1 MMRPNRLPLVWSTL
15 VVRQNGILRKLAP
28 LACAIC
34 TAVAALSAGCT
45 SFTFK
50 QSSKG
55 TAPQDLQD
63 RDKMAMI
70 EGGTF
75 EMGWKNGEP
84 DEFPSHKVALSPFL
98 MDKVE
103 VTVGDYARCVDAR
116 VCKPISALGTPEV
129 PDNHP
134 VVGVNWY
141 EAKRYCEW
149 VGKRLPTEAEWEYA
163 ARRPHATLY
172 PWNGPADP
180 KKANARGAQDGH
192 EFTAPVGSFPT
203 GQSSNKVFDLAGNAS
218 EWTADWYE
226 ATYYQKSP
234 DRNPTGPEAPTGE
247 RVVRGGSWSD
257 PDYVLRSTTRLGLDP
272 NVSNSAVGFRCVA
285 SRS

>member
-1 MMRPNRLPLVWSTL
+1 MKRSHRPPLVWS
-15 VVRQNGILRKLAP
+15 VVVIAP
-28 LACAIC
+28 LAWAMC
-34 TAVAALSAGCT
+34 VALAGGCT
-45 SFTFK
+45 SFAFK

-55 TAPQDLQD
+55 TAPRDLQD
-63 RDKMAMI
+63 RDTMAVI

-84 DEFPSHKVALSPFL
+84 DEFPIHTVALSPFL

-116 VCKPISALGTPEV
+116 VCKPIAPLGTPEV
-129 PDNHP
+129 PDTHP
-134 VVGVNWY
+134 VVGVSWY

-163 ARRPHATLY
+163 ARRPHSTLY

-180 KKANARGAQDGH
+180 NKANARGAQDGY
-192 EFTAPVGSFPT
+192 EFTAPVGSFPS
-203 GQSSNKVFDLAGNAS
+203 GKSSNNILDLAGNAS

-226 ATYYQKSP
+226 ATYYRKSP
-234 DRNPTGPEAPTGE
+234 DRNPTGPEVPTGE

-257 PDYVLRSTTRLGLDP
+257 PDYVLRSTTRTGLDP

-285 SRS
+285 GRN